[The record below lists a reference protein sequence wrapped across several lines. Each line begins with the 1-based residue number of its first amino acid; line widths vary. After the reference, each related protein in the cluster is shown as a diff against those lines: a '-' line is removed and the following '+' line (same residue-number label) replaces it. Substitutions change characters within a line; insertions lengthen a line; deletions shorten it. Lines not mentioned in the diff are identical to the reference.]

1 MASNEKHR
9 QRWLHQDHDHEPW
22 FVIVP
27 DDQDHDHEQRRA
39 PDDQDHDHEQ
49 RRTRAPVP
57 RWLPDDHDDDSPRT
71 VWVAKTGYRYHMDFG
86 CSGATLPMA
95 LPQAKL
101 LGRTACLR
109 CPGTR
114 RTVSLL
120 REPVQ
125 ETGAGG
131 RGAACVGRKAW
142 PLVGRQQAA
151 GSKQQQQQ
159 RQRRRQQQQQQS
171 CAMRCDIR

>member
-1 MASNEKHR
+1 MVKQLFSRWQAEANCMDNKHHKWGRMVKKLFSRWQAEADCMANDE
-9 QRWLHQDHDHEPW
+9 DHEPW
-22 FVIVP
+22 FVIV
-27 DDQDHDHEQRRA
+27 

-57 RWLPDDHDDDSPRT
+57 RWLPDDHDEHSPRT

-101 LGRTACLR
+101 LGRAACSR

-114 RTVSLL
+114 RTV
-120 REPVQ
+120 P
-125 ETGAGG
+125 TGG
-131 RGAACVGRKAW
+131 
-142 PLVGRQQAA
+142 
-151 GSKQQQQQ
+151 
-159 RQRRRQQQQQQS
+159 
-171 CAMRCDIR
+171 